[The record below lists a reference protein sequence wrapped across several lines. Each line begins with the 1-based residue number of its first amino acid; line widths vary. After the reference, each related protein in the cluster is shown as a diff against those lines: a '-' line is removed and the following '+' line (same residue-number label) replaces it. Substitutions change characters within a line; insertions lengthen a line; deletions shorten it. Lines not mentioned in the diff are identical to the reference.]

1 MPDVLLAIVYG
12 LFAGLMIPAG
22 GYLASIERIQ
32 PNWLEQEFRHSVIA
46 FGGGILV
53 SAVAFVLVPEA
64 LKLLPI
70 WAAVLTF
77 FAGGALFALLEYL
90 QNQRASENAQFMAM
104 LTDFVPEAASLGAM
118 MAARTSEAALLAFLI
133 GAQNLPEAFN
143 AWRELQSGGP
153 KRNAH
158 IMRIFLTLALLGPA
172 AVLLGYFFLADQPV
186 LTGTIMMMAA
196 GGILYLTF
204 QDIAVKAHLTYKQ
217 GPSLA
222 ALLGF
227 SLGMVGHALVTQSGG

>member
-1 MPDVLLAIVYG
+1 MPDVLLAIFYG

-32 PNWLEQEFRHSVIA
+32 PNWLEEEVRHSVVA

-64 LKLLPI
+64 LDLLPL
-70 WAAVLTF
+70 WAALLAF
-77 FAGGALFALLEYL
+77 FAGGAIFALLEYL
-90 QNQRASENAQFMAM
+90 QKQNASKNAQFIAM

-118 MAARTSEAALLAFLI
+118 MATRTPEAALLAFLI

-143 AWRELQSGGP
+143 AWRELQAGDHS
-153 KRNAH
+153 KRR
-158 IMRIFLTLALLGPA
+158 IMRIFLTLSLLGPA
-172 AVLLGYFFLADQPV
+172 AVLLGYFFLADQPL
-186 LTGTIMMMAA
+186 LTGAIMMTAA
-196 GGILYLTF
+196 GGILFLTF
-204 QDIAVKAHLTYKQ
+204 QDIAVKAHLEYRQ
-217 GPSLA
+217 APSLA

-227 SLGMVGHALVTQSGG
+227 SFGMIGHALVTQIGG

>member
-1 MPDVLLAIVYG
+1 MPDILLAILYG
-12 LFAGLMIPAG
+12 LFAGLMIPVG

-32 PNWLEQEFRHSVIA
+32 PNWVEQEFRHSVIA

-64 LKLLPI
+64 LKLLPL
-70 WAAVLTF
+70 WASVLTF
-77 FAGGALFALLEYL
+77 FAGGAIFALLEYL
-90 QNQRASENAQFMAM
+90 QNQRASENAQFIAM

-118 MAARTSEAALLAFLI
+118 MAAQTSEAALLAFLI

-143 AWRELQSGGP
+143 AWRELRAGGSH
-153 KRNAH
+153 RNAH
-158 IMRIFLTLALLGPA
+158 ILRIFLTLALLGPA
-172 AVLLGYFFLADQPV
+172 TVLLGYFFLADQPA

-217 GPSLA
+217 APSLS

-227 SLGMVGHALVTQSGG
+227 SLGMVGHALVT

>member
-32 PNWLEQEFRHSVIA
+32 PNWLEEEVRHSVVA

-64 LKLLPI
+64 LEFLPL
-70 WAAVLTF
+70 WAALLSF
-77 FAGGALFALLEYL
+77 FAGGAIFALLEYL
-90 QNQRASENAQFMAM
+90 QQQKASGNAQFIVM
-104 LTDFVPEAASLGAM
+104 LTDFVPEAAALGAM
-118 MAARTSEAALLAFLI
+118 IAAGTAEAALLAFLI

-143 AWRELQSGGP
+143 SWRELQAGNHPG
-153 KRNAH
+153 RR
-158 IMRIFLTLALLGPA
+158 IMRIFLTLSLLGPA
-172 AVLLGYFFLADQPV
+172 AVLLGYFFLADQPL
-186 LTGTIMMMAA
+186 LTGTIMMTAA
-196 GGILYLTF
+196 GGILFLTF
-204 QDIAVKAHLTYKQ
+204 QDIAVKAHLEHRQ
-217 GPSLA
+217 APSLA

-227 SLGMVGHALVTQSGG
+227 SLGMAGHAIIMQAGG